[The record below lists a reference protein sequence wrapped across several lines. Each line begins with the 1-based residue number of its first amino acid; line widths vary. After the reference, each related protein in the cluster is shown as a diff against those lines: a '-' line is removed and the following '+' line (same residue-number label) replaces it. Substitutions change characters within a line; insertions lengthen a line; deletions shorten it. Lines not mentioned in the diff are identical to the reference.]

1 MSKSLYQTLNVSENA
16 NQDEIKKSYRRLA
29 RQYHPDLNK
38 TKEAEEKFKEINAAY
53 EILSDEEKRRQY
65 DQFGDNMFGGQNF
78 SDFARSRSASED
90 LDDILSSIFGRGGF
104 SQRFSQNS
112 QGFSGFNFSNFAHD
126 FAHEDLDMTTTLNV
140 SVLDTLLGNKKQVS
154 INNETFS
161 LKIPIG
167 VEEGEKIRVRNK
179 GKMGRTGR
187 GDLLLQIHIEEDEIY
202 KREKDDII
210 QIFDLPLKTALFG
223 GKIEI
228 ATWHKTLTLT
238 IPPNTKAMQKFR
250 IKDKGIKN
258 RKTSHVGDLYLQA
271 RLILPKTETL
281 SNELKALLEKEL

>member
-1 MSKSLYQTLNVSENA
+1 MSKSLYQTLDVSENA

-29 RQYHPDLNK
+29 RKYHPDLNK

-112 QGFSGFNFSNFAHD
+112 QGFSGFNFSNFAP
-126 FAHEDLDMTTTLNV
+126 EYLDMTTTLNV

-202 KREKDDII
+202 RREKDDII

>member
-16 NQDEIKKSYRRLA
+16 SQDEIKKSYRRLA

-78 SDFARSRSASED
+78 SDFARSRSTNED

-112 QGFSGFNFSNFAHD
+112 QGFSGFNFSNFAH
-126 FAHEDLDMTTTLNV
+126 EDLDMTATLNV

-281 SNELKALLEKEL
+281 SSELKALLEKEL

>member
-16 NQDEIKKSYRRLA
+16 SQDEIKKSYRRLA

-78 SDFARSRSASED
+78 SDFARSRGASED

-112 QGFSGFNFSNFAHD
+112 QGFSSFNFSNFAP
-126 FAHEDLDMTTTLNV
+126 ENLDLSTTLNV
-140 SVLDTLLGNKKQVS
+140 SVLDTLLGNKKQVN
-154 INNETFS
+154 INNESFS

-179 GKMGRTGR
+179 GKTGRTGK
-187 GDLLLQIHIEEDEIY
+187 GDLLLQIHIEEDEVY

-271 RLILPKTETL
+271 RLILPKVETL
-281 SNELKALLEKEL
+281 SDELKALLEKEL

>member
-1 MSKSLYQTLNVSENA
+1 MSKSLYQTLDVSENA
-16 NQDEIKKSYRRLA
+16 SQDEIKKSYRRLA
-29 RQYHPDLNK
+29 RKYHPDLNK

-112 QGFSGFNFSNFAHD
+112 QGFSGFNFSNFAH
-126 FAHEDLDMTTTLNV
+126 EDLDITTTLNV

-202 KREKDDII
+202 RREKDDII

-281 SNELKALLEKEL
+281 SSELKALLEKEL

>member
-16 NQDEIKKSYRRLA
+16 SQDEIKKSYRRLA

-38 TKEAEEKFKEINAAY
+38 TKEGEEKFKEINAAY

-112 QGFSGFNFSNFAHD
+112 QGFSGFNFSNFAP
-126 FAHEDLDMTTTLNV
+126 ENLDMTVALNV

-179 GKMGRTGR
+179 GKTGRTGR
-187 GDLLLQIHIEEDEIY
+187 GDLLLQIHIEEDEMY
-202 KREKDDII
+202 RREKDDII
-210 QIFDLPLKTALFG
+210 QNFDLPLKTALFG

>member
-1 MSKSLYQTLNVSENA
+1 MSKSLYQTLNVGENA

-112 QGFSGFNFSNFAHD
+112 QGFSGFNFSNFAP
-126 FAHEDLDMTTTLNV
+126 EDLDMTTTLNV

-179 GKMGRTGR
+179 GKMGRTTR

-202 KREKDDII
+202 RREKDDII

>member
-16 NQDEIKKSYRRLA
+16 SQDEIKKSYRRLA

-78 SDFARSRSASED
+78 SDFARSRSTSED
-90 LDDILSSIFGRGGF
+90 LDDILSSIFGKGGF

-112 QGFSGFNFSNFAHD
+112 QGFSGFNFSNFAP
-126 FAHEDLDMTTTLNV
+126 ENLDMTATLNV

-154 INNETFS
+154 VNNETFS

-179 GKMGRTGR
+179 GKMGRMGR

-202 KREKDDII
+202 RREKDDII
-210 QIFDLPLKTALFG
+210 QTFDLPLKTALFG
-223 GKIEI
+223 GKVEI

>member
-16 NQDEIKKSYRRLA
+16 SQDEIKKSYRRLA

-78 SDFARSRSASED
+78 SDFAKSRGASED
-90 LDDILSSIFGRGGF
+90 LDDILSSIFGKGGF

-112 QGFSGFNFSNFAHD
+112 QGFSGFNFSNFAP
-126 FAHEDLDMTTTLNV
+126 ENLDMTATLNV

-154 INNETFS
+154 INNDTFS

-179 GKMGRTGR
+179 GKTGRTGR
-187 GDLLLQIHIEEDEIY
+187 GDLLLEIHIEEDEMY
-202 KREKDDII
+202 RREKDDII
-210 QIFDLPLKTALFG
+210 QTFDLPLKTALFG

-250 IKDKGIKN
+250 IKEKGIKN

>member
-1 MSKSLYQTLNVSENA
+1 MSKSLYQTLDVSENA

-29 RQYHPDLNK
+29 RKYHPDLNK

-112 QGFSGFNFSNFAHD
+112 QGFSGFNFSNFAH
-126 FAHEDLDMTTTLNV
+126 EDLDMTTTLNV

-202 KREKDDII
+202 RREKDDII

-223 GKIEI
+223 GKIKI

>member
-1 MSKSLYQTLNVSENA
+1 M
-16 NQDEIKKSYRRLA
+16 
-29 RQYHPDLNK
+29 NK

-78 SDFARSRSASED
+78 SDFARSRGPSED
-90 LDDILSSIFGRGGF
+90 LDDILSSIFGKGGF

-112 QGFSGFNFSNFAHD
+112 QGFSGFNFSNFAP
-126 FAHEDLDMTTTLNV
+126 ENLDVTAILNV

-154 INNETFS
+154 VNNETFS

-187 GDLLLQIHIEEDEIY
+187 GDLLLQIHIEEDEMY
-202 KREKDDII
+202 RREKDDII

-250 IKDKGIKN
+250 IKDKGIKS

-271 RLILPKTETL
+271 RLILPKIETL

>member
-1 MSKSLYQTLNVSENA
+1 MSKSLYQTLDVSENA

-29 RQYHPDLNK
+29 RKYHPDLNK

-112 QGFSGFNFSNFAHD
+112 QGFSGFNFSNFAH
-126 FAHEDLDMTTTLNV
+126 EEDMTTTLNV

>member
-1 MSKSLYQTLNVSENA
+1 MSKSLYQTLDVSENA

-29 RQYHPDLNK
+29 RKYHPDLNK

-65 DQFGDNMFGGQNF
+65 DRFGDNMFGGQNF
-78 SDFARSRSASED
+78 SDFARSRSANED

-112 QGFSGFNFSNFAHD
+112 QGFSGFNFSNFAH
-126 FAHEDLDMTTTLNV
+126 EDLDITTTLNV

-179 GKMGRTGR
+179 GKMGRTDR

-202 KREKDDII
+202 RREKDDII

>member
-1 MSKSLYQTLNVSENA
+1 MSKSLYQTLDVSENA

-29 RQYHPDLNK
+29 RKYHPDLNK

-53 EILSDEEKRRQY
+53 EILSNEEKRRQY

-78 SDFARSRSASED
+78 SDFARSRSANED

-112 QGFSGFNFSNFAHD
+112 QGFSGFNFSNFAH
-126 FAHEDLDMTTTLNV
+126 EDLDITTTLNV
-140 SVLDTLLGNKKQVS
+140 SILDTLLGNKKQVS

-202 KREKDDII
+202 RREKDDII

>member
-16 NQDEIKKSYRRLA
+16 SQDEIKKSYRRLA

-78 SDFARSRSASED
+78 SDFARSRRTSED

-112 QGFSGFNFSNFAHD
+112 QGFSGFNFSNFSN
-126 FAHEDLDMTTTLNV
+126 FAPENLDMTVTLNV

-154 INNETFS
+154 VNNETFS

-187 GDLLLQIHIEEDEIY
+187 GDLLLQIHIEEDEMY
-202 KREKDDII
+202 RREKDDII

-250 IKDKGIKN
+250 IKEKGIKN

>member
-1 MSKSLYQTLNVSENA
+1 MSKSLYQTLDVSENA

-29 RQYHPDLNK
+29 RKYHPDLNK

-112 QGFSGFNFSNFAHD
+112 QGFSGFNFSNFAH
-126 FAHEDLDMTTTLNV
+126 EDLDMTTTLNV

-202 KREKDDII
+202 RREKDDII

-228 ATWHKTLTLT
+228 ATWHKILTLT

>member
-1 MSKSLYQTLNVSENA
+1 MSKSLYQTLDVSENA

-29 RQYHPDLNK
+29 RKYHPDLNK

-90 LDDILSSIFGRGGF
+90 LDDILSSIFGKGGF

-112 QGFSGFNFSNFAHD
+112 QGFSGFNFSN

-179 GKMGRTGR
+179 GKMGRMGR

-202 KREKDDII
+202 RREKDDII

-228 ATWHKTLTLT
+228 AAWHKALTLT

>member
-1 MSKSLYQTLNVSENA
+1 MSKSLYQTLDVSENA

-29 RQYHPDLNK
+29 RKYHPDLNK

-78 SDFARSRSASED
+78 SDFARSRNASED

-112 QGFSGFNFSNFAHD
+112 QGFSGFNFSNFAH
-126 FAHEDLDMTTTLNV
+126 EDLDITTTLSV

-202 KREKDDII
+202 RREKDDII

-281 SNELKALLEKEL
+281 SSELKALLEKEL

>member
-16 NQDEIKKSYRRLA
+16 SQDEIKKSYRRLA

-78 SDFARSRSASED
+78 SDFARSRRTSED

-112 QGFSGFNFSNFAHD
+112 QGFSGFNFSNFSN
-126 FAHEDLDMTTTLNV
+126 FAPENLDMTVTLNV

-154 INNETFS
+154 VNNETFS

-179 GKMGRTGR
+179 GKTGQMGR

-202 KREKDDII
+202 KREKDDIT

>member
-1 MSKSLYQTLNVSENA
+1 MSKSLYQTLDVSENA

-29 RQYHPDLNK
+29 RKYHPDLNK

-112 QGFSGFNFSNFAHD
+112 QGFSGFNFSNFAH
-126 FAHEDLDMTTTLNV
+126 EDLDMTTTLNV

-179 GKMGRTGR
+179 GKTGRTTR

-202 KREKDDII
+202 RREKDDIT

>member
-1 MSKSLYQTLNVSENA
+1 M
-16 NQDEIKKSYRRLA
+16 
-29 RQYHPDLNK
+29 
-38 TKEAEEKFKEINAAY
+38 
-53 EILSDEEKRRQY
+53 
-65 DQFGDNMFGGQNF
+65 
-78 SDFARSRSASED
+78 
-90 LDDILSSIFGRGGF
+90 
-104 SQRFSQNS
+104 
-112 QGFSGFNFSNFAHD
+112 
-126 FAHEDLDMTTTLNV
+126 
-140 SVLDTLLGNKKQVS
+140 S

-202 KREKDDII
+202 RREKDDII
-210 QIFDLPLKTALFG
+210 QTFDLPLKTALFG

-281 SNELKALLEKEL
+281 SSELKALLEKEL

>member
-1 MSKSLYQTLNVSENA
+1 MSKSLYQTLDVSENA
-16 NQDEIKKSYRRLA
+16 SQDEIKKSYRRLA
-29 RQYHPDLNK
+29 RKYHPDLNK

-78 SDFARSRSASED
+78 SDFARSRSTSED
-90 LDDILSSIFGRGGF
+90 LNDILSSIFGRGGF

-112 QGFSGFNFSNFAHD
+112 QGFSGFNFSN

-202 KREKDDII
+202 RREKDDII

>member
-16 NQDEIKKSYRRLA
+16 SQDEIKKSYRRLA

-78 SDFARSRSASED
+78 SDFARSRGASED

-112 QGFSGFNFSNFAHD
+112 QGFSSFNFSNFAP
-126 FAHEDLDMTTTLNV
+126 ENLDLSATLNV
-140 SVLDTLLGNKKQVS
+140 SVLDTLLGNKKQVN
-154 INNETFS
+154 INNESFS

-179 GKMGRTGR
+179 GKTGRTGK
-187 GDLLLQIHIEEDEIY
+187 GDLLLQIHIEEDEVY

-271 RLILPKTETL
+271 RLILPKVETL
-281 SNELKALLEKEL
+281 SDELKALLEKEL

>member
-16 NQDEIKKSYRRLA
+16 SQDEIKKSYRRLA

-90 LDDILSSIFGRGGF
+90 LDDILSPIFGKGGF

-112 QGFSGFNFSNFAHD
+112 QGFSGFNFSNFAP
-126 FAHEDLDMTTTLNV
+126 ENLDITATLNV

-154 INNETFS
+154 VNNETFS

-179 GKMGRTGR
+179 GKTGRTGR
-187 GDLLLQIHIEEDEIY
+187 GDLLLQIHIEEDEMY
-202 KREKDDII
+202 RREKDDII
-210 QIFDLPLKTALFG
+210 QTFDLPLKTALFG
-223 GKIEI
+223 GKVEI

-271 RLILPKTETL
+271 RLILPKVETL

>member
-1 MSKSLYQTLNVSENA
+1 MSKSLYQTLDVSENA

-29 RQYHPDLNK
+29 RKYHPDLNK

-90 LDDILSSIFGRGGF
+90 LDDILSSIFGKGGF

-112 QGFSGFNFSNFAHD
+112 QGFSGFNFSNFAH
-126 FAHEDLDMTTTLNV
+126 EDLDITTTLNV

>member
-1 MSKSLYQTLNVSENA
+1 MSKSLYQTLDVSENA
-16 NQDEIKKSYRRLA
+16 SQDEIKKSYRRLA
-29 RQYHPDLNK
+29 RKYHPDLNK

-78 SDFARSRSASED
+78 SDFARSRSTSED

-112 QGFSGFNFSNFAHD
+112 QGFSGFNFSNFAH
-126 FAHEDLDMTTTLNV
+126 EDLDITTTLNV

-202 KREKDDII
+202 RREKDDII

>member
-16 NQDEIKKSYRRLA
+16 SQDEIKKSYRRLA

-78 SDFARSRSASED
+78 SDFARSRSTSED

-112 QGFSGFNFSNFAHD
+112 QGFSGFNFSNFSN
-126 FAHEDLDMTTTLNV
+126 FAPENLDMTVALNV

-154 INNETFS
+154 VNNETFS

-179 GKMGRTGR
+179 GKMGQMGR

-202 KREKDDII
+202 RREKDDII
-210 QIFDLPLKTALFG
+210 QTFDLPLKTALFG

-250 IKDKGIKN
+250 IKEKGIKN

>member
-1 MSKSLYQTLNVSENA
+1 MSKSLYQTLKVSENA
-16 NQDEIKKSYRRLA
+16 SQDEIKKSYRRLA

-112 QGFSGFNFSNFAHD
+112 QGFSGFNFSNFAH
-126 FAHEDLDMTTTLNV
+126 ENLDMTATLNV

-179 GKMGRTGR
+179 GKTGRTTR
-187 GDLLLQIHIEEDEIY
+187 GDLLLEIHIEEDEIY
-202 KREKDDII
+202 RREKDDIT

>member
-16 NQDEIKKSYRRLA
+16 SQDEIKKSYRRLA

-78 SDFARSRSASED
+78 SDFARSRGASED

-112 QGFSGFNFSNFAHD
+112 QGFSGFNFSNFAP
-126 FAHEDLDMTTTLNV
+126 ENLDLSATLNV
-140 SVLDTLLGNKKQVS
+140 SVLDTLLGNKKQVN
-154 INNETFS
+154 INNESFS

-179 GKMGRTGR
+179 GKTGRTGK
-187 GDLLLQIHIEEDEIY
+187 GDLLLQIHIEEDEVY
-202 KREKDDII
+202 RREKDDII

-271 RLILPKTETL
+271 RLILPKVETL
-281 SNELKALLEKEL
+281 SNDLKALLEKEL

>member
-16 NQDEIKKSYRRLA
+16 SQDEIKKSYRRLA

-53 EILSDEEKRRQY
+53 EILIDEKKRRQY

-78 SDFARSRSASED
+78 SDFARSRGASED

-112 QGFSGFNFSNFAHD
+112 QGFSGFNFSNFAP
-126 FAHEDLDMTTTLNV
+126 EDLDMTATLNV

-167 VEEGEKIRVRNK
+167 VEEGEKIKVRNK
-179 GKMGRTGR
+179 GKTGRMGR
-187 GDLLLQIHIEEDEIY
+187 GDLFLQIHIEEDEIY

-228 ATWHKTLTLT
+228 AAWHKTLTLT

-281 SNELKALLEKEL
+281 SDELKALLEKEL

>member
-16 NQDEIKKSYRRLA
+16 SQDEIKKSYRRLA

-78 SDFARSRSASED
+78 SDFARSRRTSED

-112 QGFSGFNFSNFAHD
+112 QGFSGFNFSNFSN
-126 FAHEDLDMTTTLNV
+126 FAPENLDMTVALNV

-179 GKMGRTGR
+179 GKTGQMGR
-187 GDLLLQIHIEEDEIY
+187 GDLLLQIHIEEDEMY
-202 KREKDDII
+202 RREKDDII

>member
-1 MSKSLYQTLNVSENA
+1 MSKSLYQTLDVSENA

-29 RQYHPDLNK
+29 RKYHPDLNK

-90 LDDILSSIFGRGGF
+90 LDDILSSIFGKGGF

-112 QGFSGFNFSNFAHD
+112 QGFSGFNFSNFAP
-126 FAHEDLDMTTTLNV
+126 ENLDVTAILNV

-154 INNETFS
+154 VNNETFS

-179 GKMGRTGR
+179 GKTGQMGR
-187 GDLLLQIHIEEDEIY
+187 GDLLLQIHIEEDEMY
-202 KREKDDII
+202 RREKDDII
-210 QIFDLPLKTALFG
+210 QTFDLPLKTALFG

>member
-16 NQDEIKKSYRRLA
+16 SQDEIKKSYRRLA

-112 QGFSGFNFSNFAHD
+112 QGFSGFNFSNFAH
-126 FAHEDLDMTTTLNV
+126 EDLDMTATLNV

>member
-1 MSKSLYQTLNVSENA
+1 MSKSLYQTLDVSENA

-29 RQYHPDLNK
+29 RKYHPDLNK

-112 QGFSGFNFSNFAHD
+112 QGFSGFNFSNFAH
-126 FAHEDLDMTTTLNV
+126 EDLDMTTTLNV

-187 GDLLLQIHIEEDEIY
+187 GDLLLQIHIEENEIY
-202 KREKDDII
+202 RREKDDII

>member
-16 NQDEIKKSYRRLA
+16 SQDEIKKSYRRLA

-78 SDFARSRSASED
+78 SDFARSRRTSED

-112 QGFSGFNFSNFAHD
+112 QGFSGFNFSNFSN
-126 FAHEDLDMTTTLNV
+126 FAPENLDMTVALNV

-154 INNETFS
+154 VNNETFS

-179 GKMGRTGR
+179 GKMGQMGR

-202 KREKDDII
+202 RREKDDII

>member
-16 NQDEIKKSYRRLA
+16 SQDEIKKSYRRLA

-78 SDFARSRSASED
+78 SDFARSRRTSED

-112 QGFSGFNFSNFAHD
+112 QGFSGFNFSNFSN
-126 FAHEDLDMTTTLNV
+126 FAPENLDMTVTLNV

-154 INNETFS
+154 VNNETFS

-179 GKMGRTGR
+179 GKTGQMGR

-202 KREKDDII
+202 RREKDDII

-250 IKDKGIKN
+250 IKEKGIKN

>member
-1 MSKSLYQTLNVSENA
+1 MSKSLYQTLDVSENA

-29 RQYHPDLNK
+29 RKYHPDLNK

-53 EILSDEEKRRQY
+53 EILSDKEKRRQY

-112 QGFSGFNFSNFAHD
+112 QGFSGFNFSN

-202 KREKDDII
+202 RREKDDII

>member
-1 MSKSLYQTLNVSENA
+1 MSKSLYQTLDVSENA

-29 RQYHPDLNK
+29 RKYHPDLNK

-112 QGFSGFNFSNFAHD
+112 QGFSGFNFSNFAH
-126 FAHEDLDMTTTLNV
+126 EDLDMTTTLNV

-202 KREKDDII
+202 RREKDDII

-271 RLILPKTETL
+271 RLILPKIETL
-281 SNELKALLEKEL
+281 SSELKALLEKEL